1 MRDTAST
8 AKQKTSAANPAFAR
22 QHRACHRAYHCEA
35 DSTLVSRTHYLT
47 RQDSSKNSAATILPG
62 HNESGGVLK
71 SITAQSGNFGT

>member
-22 QHRACHRAYHCEA
+22 QHRAYHCEA

-47 RQDSSKNSAATILPG
+47 RQYSSKNSAATILPG